1 MNIPCTSLCAILLAA
16 ATAAAQEWAPA
27 AKDAIPPNAFRAGN
41 EPEGGALYVIRAQ
54 HNNLWVPGKYTAP
67 FRKGI
72 IPYDGK
78 EVEVRQFEVY
88 VGDGQWVRPQGF
100 LIPGGAVKAG
110 RDVDGRPLYV
120 CRSAYKGGLH
130 PGKVDDQGNAF
141 IPHGDREI
149 RVTDYEVLVPRVR
162 PEYLNTYRWTELHP
176 PGTVF
181 MDMSYPVVGAEGRLN
196 LFAVDVAN
204 GTLVHEVVDN
214 ASKGVKHSDLSNG
227 GLAEFF
233 NGMLSRKHPKLR
245 VREVRKNESQTWS
258 WNTRYFSWGSYRWGQ
273 NERVT
278 RVYPR
283 GGVID
288 YRPKTATFEF
298 TARNIEDTYLPD
310 DLGTHYRLLTL
321 ANGALPRV
329 TLMADKATTLRL
341 VYQRPT
347 GKPLPYPMVAKLQ
360 VFDSTPPVNG
370 VVAYSAVEPALAVG
384 ADGTYQVEF
393 LIPGSARAGEFPYS
407 LSVGYLSQD
416 QFRSANEDEIVREL
430 SFESQIGSY
439 RLVLREDPQGT
450 ALAALRAK
458 LNEQNRF
465 LSMRPGKQI
474 FEGKQIYVVSAHAI
488 SGTFA
493 PPAGVDGVLV
503 RCRTREEIQ
512 AANARLALPPDWAT
526 KLENVSES
534 IAGHAELF
542 TEAYSYVSTFTTA
555 YMDSATKR
563 ARDLAKLG
571 EDQDVLMVLKAPDGR
586 TIYKM
591 DDLWVSESRLP
602 DGTRVMQKGTDSIP
616 TGSRELAASRFS
628 RATDA
633 AGKAMGGLALGMTL
647 YQTGNDVVHA
657 WRQGDE
663 VKVTLLTAQGTIK
676 IATQVVSM
684 TKWAKS
690 AGGTALAYADAAMGL
705 FEVGKAV
712 YDFRKASGSID
723 RMQKGEAIAGASLN
737 TGMAVL
743 TVAYPPAAVIDP
755 TFKATVMV
763 LNKWIPGSKSN
774 KDLTAAALADIGTA
788 LTFMGSY
795 LTTGINAETA
805 RQGLTIGIEEVRK
818 AFPNYVFIPP
828 K

>member
-1 MNIPCTSLCAILLAA
+1 MTVPNTFFCAILLASS
-16 ATAAAQEWAPA
+16 AAAQEWVPA
-27 AKDAIPPNAFRAGN
+27 TRDSIPRNAFRAGN
-41 EPEGGALYVIRAQ
+41 EPDGGAIYAIRAE
-54 HNNLWVPGKYTAP
+54 HKGLWVPGKFTVP
-67 FRKGI
+67 FKKGI
-72 IPYDGK
+72 IPFDGK
-78 EVEVRQFEVY
+78 EVEVRSFEVY
-88 VGDGQWVRPQGF
+88 VGDGQWVRPRGF
-100 LIPGGAVKAG
+100 LIPGGAVRAG

-141 IPHGDREI
+141 IPYADKEV
-149 RVTDYEVLVPRVR
+149 RVSDFEVLVPRVR

-196 LFAVDVAN
+196 LFSVDLTGGN
-204 GTLVHEVVDN
+204 LVHELVNDT
-214 ASKGVKHSDLSNG
+214 SKGVKHSDLSNG

-258 WNTRYFSWGSYRWGQ
+258 WNTRYFAWGSYRWGKD
-273 NERVT
+273 ERVT
-278 RVYPR
+278 RVYPK

-310 DLGTHYRLLTL
+310 DLGSNYRLLTL

-329 TLMADKATTLRL
+329 ALMADKATTLRL

-347 GKPLPYPMVAKLQ
+347 GKPLPYPMVVKLQ

-370 VVAYSAVEPALAVG
+370 AVAHSAVEPALAVG
-384 ADGTYQVEF
+384 TDGTYQAEF
-393 LIPGSARAGEFPYS
+393 LIPGSSRAGEFPYA
-407 LSVGYLSQD
+407 LTVGYLSQD
-416 QFRSANEDEIVREL
+416 QFRSANEDEIVKEL

-450 ALAALRAK
+450 ALAALRKK

-465 LSMRPGKQI
+465 LSLPPGKQV
-474 FEGKQIYVVSAHAI
+474 FEGKQIFVVSAHAI
-488 SGTFA
+488 SGRFA

-503 RCRTREEIQ
+503 RCRTREEFQ
-512 AANARLALPPDWAT
+512 DANARLALPPEWAT
-526 KLENVSES
+526 KLENVSEG

-542 TEAYSYVSTFTTA
+542 TEAYSYVSTFATA

-563 ARDLAKLG
+563 VRELAKLG
-571 EDQDVLMVLKAPDGR
+571 EDQEVLMVLKAPDGR

-602 DGTRVMQKGTDSIP
+602 DGTRVVQKGTDSIP
-616 TGSRELAASRFS
+616 TGSKELAASRFS
-628 RATDA
+628 RATQA
-633 AGKAMGGLALGMTL
+633 AGAFAGGLSLGMTL
-647 YQTGNDVVHA
+647 YQTGDDVVHA

-663 VKVTLLTAQGTIK
+663 VKVTLLTATGAVK
-676 IATQVVSM
+676 VATQVVSL
-684 TKWAKS
+684 TKWASS
-690 AGGTALAYADAAMGL
+690 AGGTALAYADAALGL
-705 FEVGKAV
+705 LEVGKAV

-723 RMQKGEAIAGASLN
+723 RMAKGEAIASASLN
-737 TGMAVL
+737 TGMAIAA
-743 TVAYPPAAVIDP
+743 VAYPPAAVIDP

-763 LNKWIPGSKSN
+763 LNRWIPGSKSN

-788 LTFMGSY
+788 FTFMGSY
-795 LTTGINAETA
+795 LASGINAETA
-805 RQGLTIGIEEVRK
+805 KQGLSIGIEEVRK
-818 AFPNYVFIPP
+818 AFPNHVFIPP